1 MSASFLAAVAE
12 PGTLPSAGAGASSV
26 ASAGTLSAAKPAPN
40 SAARIAPGSAA
51 NASSANRIV
60 LREFTAPPETE
71 TSGLLKIAI
80 TGVCGSDWPYYQQ
93 LPASRGPLILGHE
106 TVGHIDRLGAVAR
119 AKWGVKE
126 GDLVALEE
134 YLPCGHCEFCRSG
147 EFRLCDATDWR
158 LGGLRYGAT
167 GLKTA
172 PGLWGGF
179 AQYQHLHLNT
189 VFHRVPSGVS
199 PRHAALALPLANGI
213 EWTYLHGGAGP
224 GQTVVIQGPGQ
235 QGLSC
240 VVAAKEAGAQMI
252 IVTGLSTE
260 TDRARLALARRL
272 GAHHTIDIGE
282 QDLLQTVA
290 DLTGGTMADLVI
302 DCAAGGTESV
312 TTAMQLARK
321 RGRVILGGQKRRKLP
336 EFDSDIIIARF
347 LTVKGMRGHSYESVE
362 LALQL
367 IAGDRHHVTE
377 MSTHTFG
384 LADTDLAL
392 RSLVGEGVEG
402 PVHMTIDPWV

>member
-1 MSASFLAAVAE
+1 MQASFLAAVA
-12 PGTLPSAGAGASSV
+12 LAGSR
-26 ASAGTLSAAKPAPN
+26 TE
-40 SAARIAPGSAA
+40 
-51 NASSANRIV
+51 
-60 LREFTAPPETE
+60 LREFTAPAPSET
-71 TSGLLKIAI
+71 TGLLRVAT

-106 TVGHIDRLGAVAR
+106 TVGHVERLGTIAH

-134 YLPCGHCEFCRSG
+134 YLPCGHCDFCRSG

-167 GLKTA
+167 GLNVE

-179 AQYQHLHLNT
+179 SQYQHLHLDT
-189 VFHRVPSGVS
+189 VFHKVPAGVS

-213 EWTYLHGGAGP
+213 EWTYLQGGAGP
-224 GQTVVIQGPGQ
+224 GQTVLIQGPGQ

-240 VVAAKEAGAQMI
+240 VVAAREAGAERI
-252 IVTGLSTE
+252 IITGLANDAE
-260 TDRARLALARRL
+260 RLALARRL
-272 GAHHTIDIGE
+272 GAHHTIDIE
-282 QDLLQTVA
+282 TQDLLQTVA
-290 DLTGGTMADLVI
+290 DLTGGWMADLVI
-302 DCAAGGTESV
+302 DCAAGGTDSV
-312 TTAMQLARK
+312 VTAIQLARK
-321 RGRVILGGQKRRKLP
+321 RGRVILGGQKRRKIP
-336 EFDSDIIIARF
+336 EFDSDMIIARF

-367 IAGDRHHVTE
+367 IAGNRHHVTD

-392 RSLVGEGVEG
+392 RSLAGQGVEG
-402 PVHMTIDPWV
+402 PVHMTIDPWA